1 MAPQPLEGIR
11 VVECT
16 RGSIVSACGT
26 MYLARH
32 GAEVILIE
40 SRKNRIMGRIT
51 GPTWLPED
59 LQLIQG
65 DLNALSADGGHQ
77 QKLSVG
83 IEVTTPKG
91 RELLRRLLEVTD
103 VFVSS
108 LSAPTLPKW
117 GPTYEEASKVNPGI
131 IYLSVPGFG
140 NTAGPY
146 YDSVTYGP
154 ALAAMAGLEGVTGWP
169 DRPASGIGPI
179 SMPDWTGAHHVA
191 IAVMAALLQ
200 RQKTGRGQYIDMS
213 QFEVATSCFGSSI
226 LQYAA
231 DHEVTVRSGNRSPY
245 AAPHGVFACR
255 GHEQWVTI
263 AVTTDEEWQAL
274 AHAARHPEWAQDPR
288 FETTAGRLK
297 HQDELEAMVGSWTA
311 GCTPREVAYQLQ
323 GAGVPSAPVLDND
336 GLMADPQLEAREYWR
351 LLDHVR
357 LGKDMVYGHAIHM
370 SETPPALKR
379 AHPSLG
385 EHTEQVLQG
394 VLGLS
399 EEEVQQL
406 IEEDVAH
413 SMTPLPDPLP
423 PELKNLERPYWSWIG
438 HVIKLPWPGH
448 DGDGAPE
455 HSE

>member
-1 MAPQPLEGIR
+1 MVRQPLEGIR

-51 GPTWLPED
+51 GPAWLPED

-77 QKLSVG
+77 QKFSVG
-83 IEVTTPKG
+83 IEVTAPKG
-91 RELLRRLLEVTD
+91 RDLLRRLLEKTD

-117 GPTYEEASKVNPGI
+117 GPTYEEVSKINPGI
-131 IYLSVPGFG
+131 VYLSVPGFG
-140 NTAGPY
+140 NTPGPY

-154 ALAAMAGLEGVTGWP
+154 ALAAMAGLEAVTGWP

-179 SMPDWTGAHHVA
+179 SLPDWTGAHHLA

-200 RQKTGRGQYIDMS
+200 RQKTGKGQYIDMS

-226 LQYAA
+226 LEYAA
-231 DHEVTVRSGNRSPY
+231 NQDVVGRNGNRSLD
-245 AAPHGVFACR
+245 ASPHGVFPCR
-255 GHEQWVTI
+255 GKEQWVAISATSD
-263 AVTTDEEWQAL
+263 DEWFAL
-274 AHAARHPEWAQDPR
+274 AKVAGHREWAENPK
-288 FETTAGRLK
+288 FTTLKDRLA
-297 HQDELEAMVGSWTA
+297 HQEELEDLISNWTIN
-311 GCTPREVAYQLQ
+311 CTPREVTYQLQ
-323 GAGVPSAPVLDND
+323 NAGVPAAPVLDND
-336 GLMADPQLEAREYWR
+336 GLMVDPQLEAREYWR
-351 LLDHVR
+351 LLDHTR
-357 LGKDMVYGHAIHM
+357 LGKDLVYGHAIHM
-370 SETPPALKR
+370 SATPPEMKW

-385 EHTEQVLQG
+385 EHTEHVLEK

-399 EEEVQQL
+399 QEAITELLDEEV
-406 IEEDVAH
+406 IY
-413 SMTPLPDPLP
+413 SMIPLPDPIP
-423 PELKNLERPYWSWIG
+423 PELQNLERPYWQWIN
-438 HVIKLPWPGH
+438 HVMDLPWPNRQKNNGVERE
-448 DGDGAPE
+448 A
-455 HSE
+455 